1 MATRT
6 HKLATTDLQI
16 RNAKPEDKKLIFG
29 NGLTVV
35 ITKTGRKT
43 LYLFLPEGLS
53 HAEVLLNDLRQKKHV
68 GSVKILRC
76 APIKLSPL
84 LPLLPIMIQ

>member
-29 NGLTVV
+29 NG
-35 ITKTGRKT
+35 
-43 LYLFLPEGLS
+43 YLIVWRWFKLFPGHQS
-53 HAEVLLNDLRQKKHV
+53 V
-68 GSVKILRC
+68 G
-76 APIKLSPL
+76 
-84 LPLLPIMIQ
+84 

>member
-29 NGLTVV
+29 NGLSVV

-43 LYLFLPEGLS
+43 FYLYYQRVYRTLGTYPEIRL
-53 HAEVLLNDLRQKKHV
+53 AEARELAIH
-68 GSVKILRC
+68 
-76 APIKLSPL
+76 KLKSL
-84 LPLLPIMIQ
+84 